1 MRFTVK
7 KASPSA
13 WATAILQ
20 SFVAEST
27 HCAGPTRCLQ
37 DTSIYSPESALAK
50 VIQGKKL
57 SMNWNTLHNTD
68 RFLQVTDESAIFCF
82 HSFPRSS
89 FLQRARRWIKTPM
102 LTPHRVFPVKPMWNH
117 LAFSLANAQRADSV
131 RSKSRLNDA
140 ADIARPT
147 AGRAAGLSL
156 RACLEGP

>member
-68 RFLQVTDESAIFCF
+68 RFLQGTDESAIFCF
-82 HSFPRSS
+82 HSLPRSS
-89 FLQRARRWIKTPM
+89 LPQ
-102 LTPHRVFPVKPMWNH
+102 
-117 LAFSLANAQRADSV
+117 LARAD
-131 RSKSRLNDA
+131 
-140 ADIARPT
+140 
-147 AGRAAGLSL
+147 G
-156 RACLEGP
+156 